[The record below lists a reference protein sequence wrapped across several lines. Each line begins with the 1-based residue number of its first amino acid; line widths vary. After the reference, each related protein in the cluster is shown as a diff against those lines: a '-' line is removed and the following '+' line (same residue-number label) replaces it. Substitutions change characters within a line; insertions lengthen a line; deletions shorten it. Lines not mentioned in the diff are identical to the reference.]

1 MDQTASVDSA
11 GTIHYKANDH
21 PEAQKTTL
29 AGGLECGCSSGVEH
43 NLAKVGVVGSNP
55 IARSNFLSLTQDLVP
70 LSLTQKHREFRLS
83 RLVADAVYVC

>member
-1 MDQTASVDSA
+1 MDQTASLDSA
-11 GTIHYKANDH
+11 GAIHYKANDH

-55 IARSNFLSLTQDLVP
+55 IARSNYF
-70 LSLTQKHREFRLS
+70 KHLDDMY
-83 RLVADAVYVC
+83 ADATALLLLWVTRG

>member
-43 NLAKVGVVGSNP
+43 NLAKVGVASSNLVS
-55 IARSNFLSLTQDLVP
+55 RSRFQAPTTSGFFLGQVERF
-70 LSLTQKHREFRLS
+70 K
-83 RLVADAVYVC
+83 